1 MIIENAGSGTPLIQ
15 DLVGESL
22 RAIPFKPEGDKA
34 LRMSAQSAKIEAGHV
49 FLPNKAPWLDE
60 FETEVMAFP
69 HGAHDDQVDL
79 MAQALDWVSRAS
91 GTRCG
96 RGISRAF
103 VEARGTLNSRFRTW
117 TDATRTEV
125 RRALAPA
132 TL

>member
-1 MIIENAGSGTPLIQ
+1 VHATTPCFQGPVQPSAPCETYRRISSNCTVIIENAGSGTPLIQ

-69 HGAHDDQVDL
+69 HGAHDDQVDS
-79 MAQALDWVSRAS
+79 MAQALDWVSR
-91 GTRCG
+91 RI
-96 RGISRAF
+96 R
-103 VEARGTLNSRFRTW
+103 NQ
-117 TDATRTEV
+117 V
-125 RRALAPA
+125 RQGYF
-132 TL
+132 